1 MDFNPLWMF
10 LPVAVFKFLGYPVG
24 FVLGGVALLTGLIFF
39 GDMTPLVLVM
49 RIFALQ
55 MSWELIAV
63 PLFIIMGCILERSG
77 AADKLYEAFYVILAS
92 LPGGLA
98 VATVFVCTIFAATTG
113 VMGASVT
120 MMGLLAFPEM
130 LKRKYDQ
137 KLAAGTVMTAGCLGI
152 IIPPSI
158 MLVIYGSWAGL
169 SVGALF
175 MACIVPG
182 LMLAAL
188 YIVYIL
194 IRTGLRPELGPP
206 IPEKD
211 RQVSFRQKSVLLL
224 TGIVPTMFLILTVLG
239 TILFGIATP
248 TEAATLGIVGSLIV
262 AAFNRRLKWSV
273 LEESVYRTARLL
285 GMIAL
290 IAAGAACF
298 IGVFMALGGG
308 RVVEDLMLGIGFGRW
323 GMLAVMMIIVFLL
336 GMVIDWLAII
346 MIAVPLFSPIVADL
360 GFDPIQFAV
369 LIVVN
374 LQASLLTPPFAI
386 AIFYMRAVAPPEVTT
401 TSLIRSVVPFVGLIM
416 IGLVLVAI
424 FPQLA
429 LWLPGVMIR

>member
-24 FVLGGVALLTGLIFF
+24 FVLGGVALITGLIFF
-39 GDMTPLVLVM
+39 GDMTPFILVM

-55 MSWELIAV
+55 MAWELIAV

-77 AADKLYEAFYVILAS
+77 AADKLYEAFYIILAS
-92 LPGGLA
+92 LRGGLA

-137 KLAAGTVMTAGCLGI
+137 QLAAGTIMAAGCLGI

-175 MACIVPG
+175 MACIIPG
-182 LMLAAL
+182 LLLAVL
-188 YIVYIL
+188 YVGYIL
-194 IRTGLRPELGPP
+194 IRTGLRPDLGPP
-206 IPEKD
+206 IQQAG
-211 RQVSFRQKSVLLL
+211 RVVSFRQKCALLV
-224 TGIVPTMFLILTVLG
+224 TGILPIMFLILTVLG

-248 TEAATLGIVGSLIV
+248 TEAATLGIAGSLIV
-262 AAFNRRLKWSV
+262 AALNRSLKWSV
-273 LEESVYRTARLL
+273 LKEAVYRTGRLL

-290 IAAGAACF
+290 IAIGAACF
-298 IGVFMALGGG
+298 IAVFMTLGGG
-308 RVVEDLMLGIGFGRW
+308 RVVEELMMGLGFGPW
-323 GMLAVMMIIVFLL
+323 GMLVVMMVVVFLL

-360 GFDPIQFAV
+360 GFDPIWFAV

-374 LQASLLTPPFAI
+374 LQMSLLTPPFGI
-386 AIFYMRAVAPPEVTT
+386 AIFYMKGVVPPEVTMG
-401 TSLIRSVVPFVGLIM
+401 SLIRSVVPFVLLIM
-416 IGLVLVAI
+416 IALVLVAV

-429 LWLPGVMIR
+429 LWLPEMMR

>member
-24 FVLGGVALLTGLIFF
+24 FVLGGVALITGLIFF
-39 GDMTPLVLVM
+39 GDMTPAMLVR
-49 RIFALQ
+49 RIYGLQ

-92 LPGGLA
+92 LRGGLA

-137 KLAAGTVMTAGCLGI
+137 KLAAGTVMAAGCLGI

-158 MLVIYGSWAGL
+158 MLVIYGAWAGL

-175 MACIVPG
+175 MACIIPG
-182 LMLAAL
+182 LILSAL
-188 YIVYIL
+188 YIAYIL

-206 IPEKD
+206 IPEKGRD
-211 RQVSFRQKSVLLL
+211 VSLRQKGVLLL
-224 TGIVPTMFLILTVLG
+224 TGIVPTMFVILAVLG
-239 TILFGIATP
+239 TILLGIATP
-248 TEAATLGIVGSLIV
+248 TEAASLGIAGSLIV
-262 AAFNRRLKWSV
+262 AALNRRLKWSV
-273 LEESVYRTARLL
+273 LKESVYRTGTIL

-290 IAAGAACF
+290 IAIGAGCF

-308 RVVEDLMLGIGFGRW
+308 RVVEDLMMGLGFGPL
-323 GMLAVMMIIVFLL
+323 GMLVVMMIIVFLL
-336 GMVIDWLAII
+336 GMVIDWLAIL

-360 GFDPIQFAV
+360 GFNPIWFAT

-386 AIFYMRAVAPPEVTT
+386 AIFYMKGVAPPEVTMAN
-401 TSLIRSVVPFVGLIM
+401 LIRSVVPFVGLIM
-416 IGLVLVAI
+416 IGLVLVAA

-429 LWLPGVMIR
+429 LWLPAVMR

>member
-10 LPVAVFKFLGYPVG
+10 LPAAVFKFLGYPVG

-39 GDMTPLVLVM
+39 GDMTPAVLVR
-49 RIFALQ
+49 RIYGLQ

-77 AADKLYEAFYVILAS
+77 AADKLYEAFYVVLAS
-92 LPGGLA
+92 LRGGLA

-120 MMGLLAFPEM
+120 TMGLLAFPEM

-175 MACIVPG
+175 MACLVPG
-182 LMLAAL
+182 LVLAAL

-206 IPEKD
+206 IQEEG
-211 RQVSFRQKSVLLL
+211 RGVSFRQKCVLLL

-239 TILFGIATP
+239 TILLGIATP
-248 TEAATLGIVGSLIV
+248 TEAATLGIAGSLIV
-262 AAFNRRLKWSV
+262 AALNRRLKFS
-273 LEESVYRTARLL
+273 LLKESIYRTGRIL

-290 IAAGAACF
+290 IAFGATCF

-308 RVVEDLMLGIGFGRW
+308 RVVEDLMMGLGFGPW
-323 GMLAVMMIIVFLL
+323 GMLVVMMIIVFLL
-336 GMVIDWLAII
+336 GMVVDWLAII

-360 GFDPIQFAV
+360 GFDPIWFAV

-374 LQASLLTPPFAI
+374 LQMSLLTPPFGI
-386 AIFYMRAVAPPEVTT
+386 AIFYLKGVAPPEVTMAN
-401 TSLIRSVVPFVGLIM
+401 LIRSVVPFVGLIT
-416 IGLVLVAI
+416 IGLVLVAV

>member
-24 FVLGGVALLTGLIFF
+24 FVLGGVALVTGLIFF
-39 GDMTPLVLVM
+39 GEMTPAMLIR
-49 RIFALQ
+49 RIYGLQ
-55 MSWELIAV
+55 MAWELIAV

-92 LPGGLA
+92 LRGGLA

-175 MACIVPG
+175 MACIIPG
-182 LMLAAL
+182 LILAVL
-188 YIVYIL
+188 YIAYIL

-206 IPEKD
+206 IQEKG
-211 RQVSFRQKSVLLL
+211 REVSFRQKCVLLL

-239 TILFGIATP
+239 TILLGIATP

-262 AAFNRRLKWSV
+262 AALNRRLKFSV
-273 LEESVYRTARLL
+273 LKESVYRTGRIL

-290 IAAGAACF
+290 IAIGAACF

-308 RVVEDLMLGIGFGRW
+308 RVVEDLMMGLGFGPW

-360 GFDPIQFAV
+360 GFDPIWFAV

-374 LQASLLTPPFAI
+374 LQMSLLTPPFGI
-386 AIFYMRAVAPPEVTT
+386 AIFYMKGVAPPEVTMGN
-401 TSLIRSVVPFVGLIM
+401 LIRAVVPFVGLIM
-416 IGLVLVAI
+416 IGLALVAA

-429 LWLPGVMIR
+429 LWLPGVMMR